1 VTDSNHTK
9 TYPRDRRRYQSGPDM
24 VTAIGVFG
32 KGVTL
37 PMLAGQDSFTFGH
50 ADRCDLRIDEQY
62 LAPVH
67 ARIDR
72 IANSRASI
80 RVTNVSSGKNEIV
93 YNGEVAELEFEMGA
107 GEWFEIGDSRYYALN
122 EEMRLS
128 RPAVMDVLGVR
139 QHEAIDDLLIAAA
152 RESGR
157 HILLLG
163 ETGCDQE
170 SLGRV
175 IHQVS
180 HRRHNRFFPLPE
192 RAKLDAATRN
202 DLSDACNGS
211 VLVHLHQKG
220 KLDERLVAAL
230 VAPEAK
236 LRLIICVRS
245 PDKAEASFPAILV
258 SDAKKIK
265 IPPLRERIAEIPELL
280 DRWFIARRSPLRFAA
295 LRTEVRESLLSHSW
309 PGNLRELRTT
319 MEHLAQLALYRSG
332 RQATQA
338 EQIPRGVFRGW
349 LKKLNLKKLQFP
361 LVSDKTD

>member
-1 VTDSNHTK
+1 LSPSKQPWFLCHVTDSNHTK

-32 KGVTL
+32 KSVTL

-50 ADRCDLRIDEQY
+50 ADRCDLRTDEPY

-72 IANSRASI
+72 IANSRARI
-80 RVTNVSSGKNEIV
+80 RVTNVSSGKNDIV
-93 YNGEVAELEFEMGA
+93 YNGEVAELEFEIGA

-128 RPAVMDVLGVR
+128 RPTVMEVLGGR
-139 QHEAIDDLLIAAA
+139 QHEAIDDLLVAAV

-163 ETGCDQE
+163 ENGCEQE

-192 RAKLDAATRN
+192 RAKLDAATRD

-245 PDKAEASFPAILV
+245 PDKAEASFSTNLV
-258 SDAKKIK
+258 SDAKKIR
-265 IPPLRERIAEIPELL
+265 IPPLRERVAEIPELL

-295 LRTEVRESLLSHSW
+295 LRR
-309 PGNLRELRTT
+309 
-319 MEHLAQLALYRSG
+319 
-332 RQATQA
+332 
-338 EQIPRGVFRGW
+338 
-349 LKKLNLKKLQFP
+349 
-361 LVSDKTD
+361 